1 MGTPRVSIDSL
12 TAPNSE
18 PSNFEY
24 TNSQNENT
32 DSSSTKFEE
41 WVNKQYKKAQN
52 SISDE
57 EKEEIHSL
65 YNKFPKVKESYL
77 LLAKIGEGTFSTV
90 YKAIDLNHSNY
101 DNSSWLSLIQWNA
114 STSSGSPLNDNQLKL
129 VAVKKIYVTSSPKR
143 IANEIS
149 ILKDLSHC
157 DKIAP
162 LITAMRNEDQIV
174 IVMPYIKS
182 EDFRSYYLNLSLDGI
197 KFYFKSLFEALA
209 FTHSKKIIH
218 RDVKPSNFLYSV
230 KKKHGV
236 LVDFGLAERES
247 EQEAILYERNSSST
261 NSGLNPNI
269 ASRIYRRFDENG
281 NPGVPR
287 KDTRP
292 SIRANRAGTR
302 GFRAPEVLF
311 KLPNQS
317 TSIDIWSAG
326 VILLCFLTKR
336 FPFFQSTD
344 DTEAL
349 LEISVLFGKVAMEQL
364 SFELGRNFYTNI
376 PTVKDKGIR
385 FDALVR
391 TYSMESWKTD
401 VDYSVKFDLAI
412 DLLKKCLTLNFK
424 NRITASEAIYHP
436 FFE

>member
-12 TAPNSE
+12 TTPNSE

-24 TNSQNENT
+24 TNSQYENT

-41 WVNKQYKKAQN
+41 WVNKQYNKAQN

-57 EKEEIHSL
+57 EKEEILSL
-65 YNKFPKVKESYL
+65 YNKFPK
-77 LLAKIGEGTFSTV
+77 
-90 YKAIDLNHSNY
+90 
-101 DNSSWLSLIQWNA
+101 
-114 STSSGSPLNDNQLKL
+114 
-129 VAVKKIYVTSSPKR
+129 
-143 IANEIS
+143 
-149 ILKDLSHC
+149 
-157 DKIAP
+157 
-162 LITAMRNEDQIV
+162 
-174 IVMPYIKS
+174 
-182 EDFRSYYLNLSLDGI
+182 SYYLNLSLSGI

-247 EQEAILYERNSSST
+247 EQEAIIYERNSSST

-287 KDTRP
+287 KDT
-292 SIRANRAGTR
+292 RANRAGTR

-391 TYSMESWKTD
+391 TYSMESWKAD

-412 DLLKKCLTLNFK
+412 DLLKKCLTLNSK